1 MGIIKK
7 RLLFLNSISEELKD
21 YSNKIESHCIPL
33 IKTSSN
39 KINPKDYDTKM
50 PWVITSQSAAKVI
63 TEFPKL
69 SDKIY
74 TVGQRTASHFKDA
87 IFPEINTALELAKL
101 IERNNEKK
109 VVFFCGNKR
118 RDDLPNYLNSIKI
131 EVKEVV
137 VYDTEIIDKNVNL
150 LDYDALAFMSPS
162 SVNAMANKNGFGNLP
177 CFAIGKT
184 TGEAL
189 NQHNQNYKL
198 SDEPNAASIIE
209 AVEYFFK

>member
-39 KINPKDYDTKM
+39 KINPKDYDTKI

-74 TVGQRTASHFKDA
+74 LGKNFFAVLGTQNLVG
-87 IFPEINTALELAKL
+87 
-101 IERNNEKK
+101 
-109 VVFFCGNKR
+109 C
-118 RDDLPNYLNSIKI
+118 NSTIKQSQF
-131 EVKEVV
+131 VRV
-137 VYDTEIIDKNVNL
+137 
-150 LDYDALAFMSPS
+150 
-162 SVNAMANKNGFGNLP
+162 
-177 CFAIGKT
+177 
-184 TGEAL
+184 
-189 NQHNQNYKL
+189 
-198 SDEPNAASIIE
+198 
-209 AVEYFFK
+209 